1 MRHTEKETIILWT
14 EWKYAREREKVL
26 FVGERERERERERG
40 ERERKWERERV
51 IERE

>member
-26 FVGERERERERERG
+26 FVGERERESG
-40 ERERKWERERV
+40 KRERKWERE
-51 IERE
+51 